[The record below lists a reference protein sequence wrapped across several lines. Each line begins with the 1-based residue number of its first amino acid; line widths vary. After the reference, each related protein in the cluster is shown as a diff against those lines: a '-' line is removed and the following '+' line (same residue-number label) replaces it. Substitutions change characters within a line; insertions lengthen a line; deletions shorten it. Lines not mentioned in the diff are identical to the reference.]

1 MRRHQ
6 SLRQDPAPRGQIL
19 LVFAFAFVVI
29 CMLLALVFD
38 TAQGLATRRRL
49 QDASDAAALS
59 GANILQAIS
68 PKGCSTTPGSP
79 PGAPQ
84 AAVVAAVRASVA
96 ANLPTYDPTKIVIT
110 CPDGWDN
117 SEVSVELRTA
127 GPSYFGG
134 VLGSSQVDVASRSG
148 AVNGQS
154 SGNAYS
160 VIELDPSNLTWPNGT
175 RGCPSFLLSGGPT
188 ATFDSAIY
196 LNSSCSSQNG
206 GALST
211 NGNAA
216 SLSMGSG
223 ARIRMVGEYKPAALT
238 ISPAPLEHQPPKTDP
253 LASLPEPSTTGVT
266 VRSNGKLVQNGGSIV
281 LEPGVYKGGIQLKSS
296 AKAYLHPGIYYIQGG
311 GLELGAQTQ
320 VFTLP
325 QGTTSTTAATWS
337 ADCPASSCGVMIFNT
352 GTASGAQA
360 MDQVRIAAGAV
371 LKVRSYNP
379 DADTSSSRLEA
390 YRNMLIWQSAAPL
403 PTASYQQPI
412 LQLIGGGGVEMSG
425 TVYAP
430 SAAVTM
436 GGSSGGSGGESV
448 DLTLQFISWDLTL
461 SGNANFHFRYNASS
475 FIHPLD
481 YGLVE

>member
-1 MRRHQ
+1 MRRQPILH
-6 SLRQDPAPRGQIL
+6 SDPAPRGQIL

-59 GANILQAIS
+59 GANILQAIT
-68 PKGCSTTPGSP
+68 PRGCSATSGPP

-84 AAVVAAVRASVA
+84 AAVIAAVRASIA
-96 ANLPTYDPTKIVIT
+96 ANLPNYDPANIVIS
-110 CPDGWDN
+110 CPVGWDN

-134 VLGSSQVDVASRSG
+134 ILGSGQLSVASRSG

-160 VIELDPSNLTWPNGT
+160 VIELDPSHLTWPNGS

-188 ATFDSAIY
+188 ASFDSAIY

-216 SLSMGSG
+216 ALSMGNG
-223 ARIRMVGEYKPAALT
+223 ARIRLVGEYKPTALT
-238 ISPAPLEHQPPKTDP
+238 ISPAPLQHQPPKADP
-253 LASLPEPSTTGVT
+253 LASLPEPSTNGMT
-266 VRSNGKLVQNGGSIV
+266 VRSNGKLVQNGGSII

-296 AKAYLHPGIYYIQGG
+296 AKAYLHPGIYYILGG
-311 GLELGAQTQ
+311 GLDLGAQTQ

-325 QGTTSTTAATWS
+325 QNRTSTTTGSWS
-337 ADCPASSCGVMIFNT
+337 GDCPAASCGVMIFNT

-360 MDQVRIAAGAV
+360 MGQMRIAAGAV

-390 YRNMLIWQSAAPL
+390 YRNMLIWQSAAPV

-430 SAAVTM
+430 SAGVTM

-461 SGNANFHFRYNASS
+461 SGNSSFHFRYNAAS
-475 FIHPLD
+475 FTRPLD